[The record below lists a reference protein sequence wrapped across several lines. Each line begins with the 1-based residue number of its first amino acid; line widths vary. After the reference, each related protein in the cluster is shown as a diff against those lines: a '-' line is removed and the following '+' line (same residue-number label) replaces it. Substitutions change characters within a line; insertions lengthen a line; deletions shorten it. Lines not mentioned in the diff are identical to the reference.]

1 MLSIA
6 HSRFRVSRSDF
17 GGEVEKTKMS
27 SKPSLKIRVV
37 AKIRGHAD
45 RETKRWI
52 SVHKP
57 SGEDSET
64 VALSFDAQSASKK
77 ESHQVH
83 YCYEPNEDND
93 KIYIREIK
101 PFISEVFDGHNFTTI
116 AYGARG
122 SGKTC
127 LIQGSGESPG
137 LTALAIE
144 DITEKAER
152 LERLVTI
159 SFYEIYQ
166 EQVYDLLKSER
177 AAVSILEDAQGK
189 IKLKGLSQVP
199 IKTGAEFRKLYFG
212 GCNSNRTLNKTA
224 YELPKRS
231 HRGLIIHVTSLVEN
245 TDAPLVGKLN
255 FVDLTG
261 YEDPRRKSNDGLS
274 FVEKSKINKSL
285 YALQNVLHALNANEN
300 HVPFRES
307 KVTRLLQDSLGG
319 LNNRLTVIACLNP
332 LFCQDSIYI
341 TSLASRICQGSHQIA
356 MESAKKG
363 KTFEKPV
370 VISSSKVRISQSASG
385 KQIRSRV
392 GLLRK
397 NASCKSIMKGK
408 KLFGETNDM
417 NNDVKASSNTAVA
430 STVEAGAQEE
440 ETSVSADASSF
451 ESLMHGDEKS
461 GFSVTKSMVSSEK
474 QISSTV
480 LQHTLEN
487 TEPQNGDV
495 SHHCEEN
502 QEEVS
507 SNLSCREE
515 ALPLPNRG
523 SMGKENWKFFVNE
536 GGSPPLTARLQE
548 LSNSLKLLYS
558 STPCVKMPNENVEAL
573 EPKTPIIDSN
583 VQGNEGKNIAN
594 TNSPWAASRT
604 CYPATKNSLI
614 QEYLRIF
621 NSASKEE
628 LKGLRGIGEKRATS
642 ILQLRE
648 KSLEPFKSLDDL
660 GSVGLSAKQVK
671 KMLAIK

>member
-1 MLSIA
+1 
-6 HSRFRVSRSDF
+6 
-17 GGEVEKTKMS
+17 MS

-37 AKIRGHAD
+37 ARIRGRAD
-45 RETKRWI
+45 REAKPWI

-57 SGEDSET
+57 DGEDSET
-64 VALSFDAQSASKK
+64 VALSFDAQSASRK

-137 LTALAIE
+137 LAALAIE
-144 DITEKAER
+144 DITKEAER
-152 LERLVTI
+152 VERLVAI

-166 EQVYDLLKSER
+166 DQVYDLLKSEK

-199 IKTGAEFRKLYFG
+199 IKSSSEFRKLYFG
-212 GCNSNRTLNKTA
+212 GCNSNKSVNKMA
-224 YELPKRS
+224 NELPKRS

-255 FVDLTG
+255 FVDLAG

-274 FVEKSKINKSL
+274 FVEKNKINKSL

-332 LFCQDSIYI
+332 LLCQDSIYI
-341 TSLASRICQGSHQIA
+341 TSLASRTYQGSHQIV
-356 MESAKKG
+356 MESAKKS
-363 KTFEKPV
+363 KTLEKSV
-370 VISSSKVRISQSASG
+370 MISSAKVRISQSASG

-392 GLLRK
+392 HLLQK
-397 NASCKSIMKGK
+397 NASCKSAIKGK
-408 KLFGETNDM
+408 KLFGETSGL
-417 NNDVKASSNTAVA
+417 NNGVKASSDSAVA

-440 ETSVSADASSF
+440 ETSISAVASSF
-451 ESLMHGDEKS
+451 EPLMHGDEKS
-461 GFSVTKSMVSSEK
+461 GLNVTESMVSSEK
-474 QISSTV
+474 QTSPTV
-480 LQHTLEN
+480 LQHTLESTIPPN
-487 TEPQNGDV
+487 VDV
-495 SHHCEEN
+495 SQLWEEN
-502 QEEVS
+502 QAEVS
-507 SNLSCREE
+507 SILSGSKE
-515 ALPLPNRG
+515 ALPSPNRG
-523 SMGKENWKFFVNE
+523 SMGKENLQCSINE
-536 GGSPPLTARLQE
+536 GGSPPLSVRLQE
-548 LSNSLKLLYS
+548 LSNSLKQLYS
-558 STPCVKMPNENVEAL
+558 STPSVKMPNENVEAL
-573 EPKTPIIDSN
+573 EPETPIIDSN
-583 VQGNEGKNIAN
+583 FQQNEREDIASIS
-594 TNSPWAASRT
+594 SPWAASRT
-604 CYPATKNSLI
+604 CYPGTKNSLI
-614 QEYLRIF
+614 QEYLRII
-621 NSASKEE
+621 NSASKDE
-628 LKGLRGIGEKRATS
+628 LKGLRGIGEKRATH

-648 KSLEPFKSLDDL
+648 KSPEPFKSLDDL

>member
-1 MLSIA
+1 
-6 HSRFRVSRSDF
+6 
-17 GGEVEKTKMS
+17 MS

-37 AKIRGHAD
+37 ARIGGHGD
-45 RETKRWI
+45 REAKPWI

-57 SGEDSET
+57 NGEDSET
-64 VALSFDAQSASKK
+64 VALSFDAPSASKK

-93 KIYIREIK
+93 RIYTREIK

-127 LIQGSGESPG
+127 LIQGSGECPG
-137 LTALAIE
+137 LAALAIE
-144 DITEKAER
+144 DITEIAER
-152 LERLVTI
+152 VVAI

-166 EQVYDLLKSER
+166 DQVYDLLQSER
-177 AAVSILEDAQGK
+177 AAVTILEDSQGK

-199 IKTGAEFRKLYFG
+199 IKSSSEFRKLYFG
-212 GCNSNRTLNKTA
+212 GCNSNKTVNKMA
-224 YELPKRS
+224 NELPKRS
-231 HRGLIIHVTSLVEN
+231 HRGLIIHVTSPVED

-255 FVDLTG
+255 FVDLAG
-261 YEDPRRKSNDGLS
+261 YEDPRRKSKDGLS
-274 FVEKSKINKSL
+274 FVEKNKINKSL
-285 YALQNVLHALNANEN
+285 HALQNVLLALNANEN

-307 KVTRLLQDSLGG
+307 KVTRLLQHSLGG

-341 TSLASRICQGSHQIA
+341 AGLASRTCQGSRQIA
-356 MESAKKG
+356 MRSAKKS
-363 KTFEKPV
+363 KTLEKAV
-370 VISSSKVRISQSASG
+370 GISSSKVRTSQSASS
-385 KQIRSRV
+385 KQIRLPV
-392 GLLRK
+392 HLLQK
-397 NASCKSIMKGK
+397 NTSCKSAMKGK
-408 KLFGETNDM
+408 KLFGETSGQ
-417 NNDVKASSNTAVA
+417 NNDVKASSDPAVA

-440 ETSVSADASSF
+440 ETLMSAATSSF

-461 GFSVTKSMVSSEK
+461 SLNVTESMVSSEK
-474 QISSTV
+474 QASPAV
-480 LQHTLEN
+480 LEHSLEN
-487 TEPQNGDV
+487 TLPPNADV
-495 SHHCEEN
+495 SQLCEQN

-507 SNLSCREE
+507 SNLSCSKE

-523 SMGKENWKFFVNE
+523 SMDKENCEFSINQ
-536 GGSPPLTARLQE
+536 GGSPPLSARLQE

-573 EPKTPIIDSN
+573 EPKTPTIDSN
-583 VQGNEGKNIAN
+583 IQGNERKDIASI
-594 TNSPWAASRT
+594 NSPWPASRT
-604 CYPATKNSLI
+604 CYPGTKNSLI

-628 LKGLRGIGEKRATS
+628 LKGLRGIGEKRATH

-648 KSLEPFKSLDDL
+648 ESPEPFKSLDDL
-660 GSVGLSAKQVK
+660 GSLGLSAKQVK
-671 KMLAIK
+671 KMLSIK